1 MIKNGSPGS
10 ASRSS
15 SQLLTQR
22 KMFAESQ
29 VGRSSF
35 QKLLEPMPP
44 QRPGVPPYRV
54 VLGNVKDKV
63 VSIYPCFNYVKYVI
77 IDYMVKFI
85 FNILVLL
92 V

>member
-35 QKLLEPMPP
+35 RKLLEPMPP

-63 VSIYPCFNYVKYVI
+63 VSIYPCFNYVKYVM
-77 IDYMVKFI
+77 IDYMVKFV